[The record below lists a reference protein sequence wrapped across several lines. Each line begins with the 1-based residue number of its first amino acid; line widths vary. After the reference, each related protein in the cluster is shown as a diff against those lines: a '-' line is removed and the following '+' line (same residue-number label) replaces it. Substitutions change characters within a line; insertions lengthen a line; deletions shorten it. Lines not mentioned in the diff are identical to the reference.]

1 MRLITACPACTT
13 MFKVVTDQLK
23 ISEGWVRCGQC
34 GHVFNATLHFTPEFS
49 DHSDVGSANKTS
61 TLDETATSTTIK
73 QPPAETVKVDSQ
85 SFDFDPEA
93 WRKARES
100 LKLLGTAVS
109 LLPTQKKMG
118 ETAAPSLSTPLS
130 EVAKAVP
137 VNHLEVASDAARSI
151 SSENRAIVLTPDL
164 PDTDDS
170 LMEAPLEP
178 DVTFVREAKRK
189 AFWRKTSIR
198 SLLSIFSLVLLF
210 SLIIQLAMH
219 HRNMLAALDPRLQP
233 FLEQACFHLQ
243 CQLTPPRDMESI
255 IVESASLTKTD
266 ISGQAF
272 RLTFVLKNNSTVAL
286 EAPLLELT
294 LTNAEEKAFARRVL
308 TTAQYGANTQLLN
321 AQSDF
326 SGAVDFTMALPASTQ
341 LAGYLVVA
349 FYP

>member
-1 MRLITACPACTT
+1 MRLITVCPACTT

-34 GHVFNATLHFTPEFS
+34 GHVFNATLHFTPEVS
-49 DHSDVGSANKTS
+49 DRPDVASANKTS
-61 TLDETATSTTIK
+61 TLDETAASTVFK
-73 QPPAETVKVDSQ
+73 QSSTETVKVDSQ

-109 LLPTQKKMG
+109 PLPKQKKIG
-118 ETAAPSLSTPLS
+118 ETAASALSTPLF
-130 EVAKAVP
+130 EAANAAPK
-137 VNHLEVASDAARSI
+137 NHLEITSTAALST
-151 SSENRAIVLTPDL
+151 SSENQAIVLVPDL
-164 PDTDDS
+164 SDTDDS
-170 LMEAPLEP
+170 LMEAPSEP

-189 AFWRKTSIR
+189 AFWQKTSIR
-198 SLLSIFSLVLLF
+198 SLLSIFSLALLA

-219 HRNMLAALDPRLQP
+219 HRNMLAAFEPRLQP
-233 FLEQACFHLQ
+233 LLEQACIHLQ
-243 CQLTPPRDMESI
+243 CQLMPPRDIKSI

-266 ISGQAF
+266 GNGQAF
-272 RLTFVLKNNSTVAL
+272 RLTFVLKNNRTVAL

-294 LTNAEEKAFARRVL
+294 LTNVEEKAFARRVL
-308 TTAQYGANTQLLN
+308 TPAQYGANTQILN

-341 LAGYLVVA
+341 LVGYLVVA